1 MEGIEEREQEEA
13 KPEAAPVA
21 AAPAPYKKVAICGC
35 SDTKH
40 LAPFN
45 DPTWDIWGINN
56 GFGHV
61 VRKTGWFEIHPVKFE
76 GGKWHRRK
84 LLRPGVFEWS
94 TEFRGMDTGKYIKML
109 ADLDVPVYMQQ
120 HWDEIPKSVPYPLND
135 IMAKFG
141 GYFTNTVSYMIAL
154 AILQGYREIGC
165 YGVDM
170 AATTE
175 YGAQRPSC
183 EFFLGV
189 AAGLGIRVIIPDQCD
204 LLKTRFLYGFGER
217 EQVAYERKLA
227 LMREAMEARKAKAM
241 ERYAA
246 AEKEIQQYVGALEA
260 HAEITRHWSNL
271 LDQKTWRDP
280 Q

>member
-1 MEGIEEREQEEA
+1 MEGIEEKIQEEQR
-13 KPEAAPVA
+13 EAAAVE
-21 AAPAPYKKVAICGC
+21 AAPAPVKKVAICGC

-40 LAPFN
+40 LAPFD

-61 VRKTGWFEIHPVKFE
+61 KRKTAWFEIHPVKFE
-76 GGKWHRRK
+76 AGKWLRRK
-84 LLRPGVFEWS
+84 LIRPGVFEWS
-94 TEFRGMDTGKYIKML
+94 PEFRGMDAGKYIEML
-109 ADLDVPVYMQQ
+109 AALDCPVYMQQ
-120 HWDEIPKSVPYPLND
+120 HWEAIPKSVTYPLDD

-154 AILQGYREIGC
+154 AIHLGYREIGC

-170 AATTE
+170 AAGSE

-189 AAGLGIRVIIPDQCD
+189 AAGLGIKIVIPDQCD

-217 EQVAYERKLA
+217 EQVAYEKKLA
-227 LMREAMEARKAKAM
+227 LMREAMEVRKAKAM
-241 ERYAA
+241 EQYAA
-246 AEKEIQQYVGALEA
+246 AEKQIQQYVGALEA

-271 LDQKTWRDP
+271 MDTKVWRD
-280 Q
+280 